1 MGGTVNKTLYAVVT
15 VLTLLVVPACSRR
28 EGAEKTDTAM
38 VAYLSKVRSLHHEAN
53 LKEDGNDLAGAIDA
67 LKRIPSAT
75 KPREAP
81 EIDEVLADA
90 YARLAELELKRG
102 GLGNAKA
109 YIDEGL
115 RTAPTET
122 YFRGHLL
129 EVSGLILE
137 ASSHTLTDAG
147 DLKGAVEAR
156 EKAIRQLEESI
167 TIQEHVIARTLGDGG
182 KR

>member
-1 MGGTVNKTLYAVVT
+1 VKQTFLRA
-15 VLTLLVVPACSRR
+15 LTLLTMLLVPACAQRQS
-28 EGAEKTDTAM
+28 AEKTDAAM

-67 LKRIPSAT
+67 LKRIPSAL

-81 EIDEVLADA
+81 EIDDVLADA
-90 YARLAELELKRG
+90 YARLAELELKRN
-102 GLGNAKA
+102 GLGSAKA
-109 YIDEGL
+109 YVDEGL
-115 RTAPTET
+115 RVSPSET

-137 ASSHTLTDAG
+137 ASSHALADAG

-156 EKAIRQLEESI
+156 EKAILRLEESI

-182 KR
+182 RR